1 MNQLEQ
7 PLNSNER
14 YLYEINIRLN
24 VLIEM
29 FSSFLEVYAK
39 QNDIPTS
46 INTIVEEKPNKVSKK
61 STKKR

>member
-46 INTIVEEKPNKVSKK
+46 INTIVEEKSNKVSKK